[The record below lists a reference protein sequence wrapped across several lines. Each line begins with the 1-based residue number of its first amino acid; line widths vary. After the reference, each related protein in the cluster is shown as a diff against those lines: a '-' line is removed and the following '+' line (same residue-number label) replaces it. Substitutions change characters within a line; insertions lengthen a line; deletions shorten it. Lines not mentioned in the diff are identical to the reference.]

1 MTTGPAETPSTS
13 GAWSVR
19 SPPAANRRPSRWA
32 GGGWSSGPTPG
43 STTSASSAAA
53 PNAAGTASTP
63 TSLWPPRSSP
73 SVPCSGP
80 PGTSTAGT
88 PDRDHRESADLLAGA
103 LSAGA
108 ADSGCLADEGPPD
121 AGGAGRAHG
130 LDQILPRVLDP
141 PGEIVDPQ
149 HRQGDAQMPF
159 PVRPAPLRH
168 LLGGDRAVGGA
179 PFRAQ
184 EQPCAPP
191 PALTAGPPP

>member
-63 TSLWPPRSSP
+63 TSRWPPRSSP

-103 LSAGA
+103 LRGSASRSADPLGSWPVGPAVVVPAA
-108 ADSGCLADEGPPD
+108 ADECTHGDD
-121 AGGAGRAHG
+121 GGGQVRVG
-130 LDQILPRVLDP
+130 L
-141 PGEIVDPQ
+141 
-149 HRQGDAQMPF
+149 H
-159 PVRPAPLRH
+159 H
-168 LLGGDRAVGGA
+168 DRA
-179 PFRAQ
+179 PF
-184 EQPCAPP
+184 
-191 PALTAGPPP
+191 

>member
-103 LSAGA
+103 LSVEPFEVPIAVLPSQGHDA
-108 ADSGCLADEGPPD
+108 ACLH
-121 AGGAGRAHG
+121 GGGGRQRSAR
-130 LDQILPRVLDP
+130 ILPFGV
-141 PGEIVDPQ
+141 G
-149 HRQGDAQMPF
+149 GD
-159 PVRPAPLRH
+159 
-168 LLGGDRAVGGA
+168 GGDRT
-179 PFRAQ
+179 
-184 EQPCAPP
+184 EQGPDDPREYPGPRPP
-191 PALTAGPPP
+191 PRDVEQIGDGASEDE

>member
-63 TSLWPPRSSP
+63 TSRWPPRSSP

-103 LSAGA
+103 LTETYVQELQGGPRSIPG
-108 ADSGCLADEGPPD
+108 SGQETQPTA
-121 AGGAGRAHG
+121 RAEPNQ
-130 LDQILPRVLDP
+130 L
-141 PGEIVDPQ
+141 
-149 HRQGDAQMPF
+149 
-159 PVRPAPLRH
+159 
-168 LLGGDRAVGGA
+168 
-179 PFRAQ
+179 
-184 EQPCAPP
+184 
-191 PALTAGPPP
+191 